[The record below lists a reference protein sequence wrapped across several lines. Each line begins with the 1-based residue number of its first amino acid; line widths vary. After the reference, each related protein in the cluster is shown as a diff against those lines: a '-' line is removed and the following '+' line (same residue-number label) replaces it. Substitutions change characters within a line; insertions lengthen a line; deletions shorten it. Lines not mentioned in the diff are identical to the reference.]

1 MTMSPSQTEATHAV
15 DDDRRPLV
23 SIVLPAYN
31 EAAVLN
37 RSLTRVCTHMA
48 GLEREYRWEVVVI
61 NDGSTDETGDIAET
75 FARHHSEVRVY
86 HHFTNFGLGQALR
99 FAAGH
104 CRGDY
109 VLMLDVDLTY
119 SESHIDHLLE
129 HIRATRA
136 KIVLTSPYMKGGRVT
151 NVPWLRKTLSVWG
164 NRFLAAS
171 ANANFS
177 TLTSMVRVYDGRFL
191 RSLNLRAMGMN
202 VMPEIL
208 YKAKLLGA
216 RIEEIP
222 AHLDWTGVQAAGGRR
237 RSTVRLIRHTAATIL
252 SGFLFRP
259 VMYFVAPGLLMLL
272 FSAYVNGWML
282 AHFAERY
289 AMLSQYGGFFERASA
304 AVSAAYAQSPH
315 TFLIGFLSL
324 MLAIQL
330 ISLGIMSLQSKNYF
344 EEIFHLASAIYRTSR
359 ERVDTQSNDH
369 ANR

>member
-1 MTMSPSQTEATHAV
+1 MS
-15 DDDRRPLV
+15 
-23 SIVLPAYN
+23 
-31 EAAVLN
+31 
-37 RSLTRVCTHMA
+37 
-48 GLEREYRWEVVVI
+48 GLERDYRWEIVVI
-61 NDGSTDETGDIAET
+61 NDGSTDETGGIAEA
-75 FARHHSEVRVY
+75 FASQHANVRVY

-99 FAAGH
+99 FAAGN

-119 SESHIDHLLE
+119 SESHIDHLLA
-129 HIRATRA
+129 HIRETRA

-151 NVPWLRKTLSVWG
+151 NVPWLRKTLSIWG

-237 RSTVRLIRHTAATIL
+237 RSTVRLMRHTAATIL

-272 FSAYVNGWML
+272 FSAYVNSWMV
-282 AHFAERY
+282 AHFAEKY
-289 AMLSQYGGFFERASA
+289 VSLSQYNGFFERASA

-359 ERVDTQSNDH
+359 ERLETHSNDQ